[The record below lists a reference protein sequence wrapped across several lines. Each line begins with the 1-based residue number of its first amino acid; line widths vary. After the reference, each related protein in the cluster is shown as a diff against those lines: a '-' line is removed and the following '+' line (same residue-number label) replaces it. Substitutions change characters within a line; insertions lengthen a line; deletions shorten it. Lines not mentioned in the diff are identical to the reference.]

1 MSHVVVN
8 CMVEVYFVL
17 RYFVH
22 PILFFLLLIYLHG
35 LLCWHIFGS
44 GNTIELSF
52 NGKQVLLKFFL
63 LFLLLLYVSLKI
75 LFTNYSLLETLLGG
89 DW

>member
-35 LLCWHIFGS
+35 LLCWHTFGS
-44 GNTIELSF
+44 RNTIELSF
-52 NGKQVLLKFFL
+52 NGKQVLLFHL
-63 LFLLLLYVSLKI
+63 LIYVSLKI
-75 LFTNYSLLETLLGG
+75 LVTNYSLLKTLLGG